1 MKPDEVS
8 EFYKFLN
15 NEEVKLENEY
25 ILKCNYIFGRRRFDT
40 LDLLDLIELKAKM
53 EYYDYIRNRLQV
65 LFTYFLSAY

>member
-15 NEEVKLENEY
+15 NEEAKLENEY
-25 ILKCNYIFGRRRFDT
+25 VLKCNYIFGRRWFDT